1 MYCINV
7 RWDDGQPDL
16 QSQSTSIWMPLRNH
30 LSHRLDL
37 LSQNPDLNS
46 RGHHFKWSRTVTISN
61 SFSSKLFGSE
71 GLCVMDE
78 ERDPPAYH
86 SHILLLPFGCLV
98 YSSGGIVTGLNCS
111 SDCNNRLLYHS
122 SASLLFWCSLQ
133 LRMYVHPP
141 LWHLE
146 GCYSRRLCI

>member
-1 MYCINV
+1 MT
-7 RWDDGQPDL
+7 P
-16 QSQSTSIWMPLRNH
+16 RNH
-30 LSHRLDL
+30 LSHKLDL

-46 RGHHFKWSRTVTISN
+46 RGHRVKRSRTGTISN

-86 SHILLLPFGCLV
+86 SHILLFPFACLV

-111 SDCNNRLLYHS
+111 SDCNNRLLYHCKVPRS
-122 SASLLFWCSLQ
+122 SFDALCSFACLCTLLGDVWTDAIHGDFASSTETPKSDHSLKF
-133 LRMYVHPP
+133 
-141 LWHLE
+141 
-146 GCYSRRLCI
+146 RL